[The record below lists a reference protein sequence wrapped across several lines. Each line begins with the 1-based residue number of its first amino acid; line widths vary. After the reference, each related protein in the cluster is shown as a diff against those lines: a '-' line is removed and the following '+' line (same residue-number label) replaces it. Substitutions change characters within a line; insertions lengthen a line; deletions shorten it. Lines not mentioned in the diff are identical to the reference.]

1 MSELKET
8 IRQFIVSSYLP
19 GEASGN
25 LRDDT
30 PLLTSG
36 ILDSL
41 AAVGLVAFIEQRFGV
56 ELDVYDTSVESFD
69 RIDDIVRCIERK
81 QKQQA
86 RGGVAR

>member
-1 MSELKET
+1 MSEMKET

-19 GEASGN
+19 GEAAGN
-25 LRDDT
+25 LCDDT

-41 AAVGLVAFIEQRFGV
+41 AAVGLVTFIEQRFGV

-86 RGGVAR
+86 RGGVAQ